1 MKTLLTVRC
10 QRNSYWKGLALLV
23 FSVASS
29 LSFAQTSDYRGMME
43 FQQHCATCHESPVP
57 GSRALG
63 RSDLKA
69 LPAAKIYDAL
79 TVGKMSVIA
88 QGLSDDVKRR
98 IAEWLSGRPI
108 EESDRSVAAMTN
120 ACLSGVKLS
129 NPLAGSNWLGWSPDP
144 TTSARFQ
151 PADTAGLD
159 AADVA
164 NLKLKWA
171 FALPG
176 AATLRSQPIV
186 GAGWLW
192 VGSDNGMV
200 YALDATTGCVYWS
213 FESQRPVISSLTLGP
228 TPGSPDRY
236 SLYFGDFAAN
246 VYALDAETGKLLW
259 STEVGE
265 HHAAAVSGS
274 VVLDPSGER
283 LVVPIGSWEEVAST
297 HPSYECCTSTGGVAV
312 LDVKTGQTIWKVSTL
327 AMEAKPLWKNKLG
340 VQQYGPSG
348 AAVWSAPTIDAKRN
362 AVYVGTANAYVPVPD
377 GGASDAIFSFDLS
390 SGELLWSKQLLA
402 EDANAFS
409 CDGSESSQQYCSGAQ
424 QGPNDD
430 VSAPPIIYTLANGK
444 QVLLAS
450 QESRRLT
457 VLDPD
462 KKGAIIWQDI
472 PSDRSTGVSGNL
484 GPASDGKLLYVPLAF
499 ATDQGF
505 ESTEGIEGKGGL
517 VALKPETG
525 EAVWT
530 TIIPPPAKCAKDQ
543 PKLKVSA
550 NKYCTSANQGAVTVI
565 PGVAFT
571 GSVDGTMRAFSTAD
585 GRVLWDYYSKRDY
598 QTING
603 IEGRGGSVG
612 GPGPTVVNGMVYW
625 GSGYAILGTTPGNVL
640 LAFSVESD
648 ASSEQ
653 R

>member
-1 MKTLLTVRC
+1 M
-10 QRNSYWKGLALLV
+10 
-23 FSVASS
+23 
-29 LSFAQTSDYRGMME
+29 
-43 FQQHCATCHESPVP
+43 
-57 GSRALG
+57 
-63 RSDLKA
+63 
-69 LPAAKIYDAL
+69 
-79 TVGKMSVIA
+79 
-88 QGLSDDVKRR
+88 
-98 IAEWLSGRPI
+98 
-108 EESDRSVAAMTN
+108 
-120 ACLSGVKLS
+120 
-129 NPLAGSNWLGWSPDP
+129 
-144 TTSARFQ
+144 
-151 PADTAGLD
+151 
-159 AADVA
+159 
-164 NLKLKWA
+164 
-171 FALPG
+171 
-176 AATLRSQPIV
+176 
-186 GAGWLW
+186 
-192 VGSDNGMV
+192 GSDNGMV
-200 YALDATTGCVYWS
+200 YALDATTGCVHWS

-499 ATDQGF
+499 ATDQEF
-505 ESTEGIEGKGGL
+505 ESTEGIEGEGGL

>member
-1 MKTLLTVRC
+1 MKSVLTVRC
-10 QRNSYWKGLALLV
+10 QHNSYWKGLVLLA

-29 LSFAQTSDYRGMME
+29 FSFAQTSDYRGMME

-69 LPAAKIYDAL
+69 MPAAKIYDAL

-108 EESDRSVAAMTN
+108 EESDRSAAAMAN
-120 ACLSGVKLS
+120 ACPSGVKLG
-129 NPLAGSNWLGWSPDP
+129 NPLTGSNWLGWSPDP

-151 PADTAGLD
+151 SADAAGLD

-171 FALPG
+171 FTLPCAG
-176 AATLRSQPIV
+176 TLRSQPIV

-200 YALDATTGCVYWS
+200 YALDATTGCVHWS
-213 FESQRPVISSLTLGP
+213 FESKRPVISSLTLGP
-228 TPGSPDRY
+228 RPNSPDRY
-236 SLYFGDFAAN
+236 NLYFGDFSSN
-246 VYALDAETGKLLW
+246 VYALDAQTGKLLW

-297 HPSYECCTSTGGVAV
+297 QPSYECCTSTGGVAV

-327 AMEAKPLWKNKLG
+327 ALEAKPLWKNKLG

-390 SGELLWSKQLLA
+390 SGELLWSTQLLA
-402 EDANAFS
+402 EDANTFS
-409 CDGSESSQQYCSGAQ
+409 CDGSGSSQQYCSGAQ
-424 QGPNDD
+424 QGPTDD

-444 QVLLAS
+444 QLLLAS
-450 QESRRLT
+450 QDQ
-457 VLDPD
+457 LD
-462 KKGAIIWQDI
+462 
-472 PSDRSTGVSGNL
+472 
-484 GPASDGKLLYVPLAF
+484 
-499 ATDQGF
+499 
-505 ESTEGIEGKGGL
+505 EHL
-517 VALKPETG
+517 V
-525 EAVWT
+525 
-530 TIIPPPAKCAKDQ
+530 
-543 PKLKVSA
+543 
-550 NKYCTSANQGAVTVI
+550 
-565 PGVAFT
+565 
-571 GSVDGTMRAFSTAD
+571 
-585 GRVLWDYYSKRDY
+585 
-598 QTING
+598 
-603 IEGRGGSVG
+603 
-612 GPGPTVVNGMVYW
+612 
-625 GSGYAILGTTPGNVL
+625 
-640 LAFSVESD
+640 
-648 ASSEQ
+648 
-653 R
+653 